1 MFTFAVIVSVP
12 ASIGVGGAGAGMAA
26 LTASMRYW
34 RGSKY
39 EELEM
44 LVGRELFDP
53 ESNRR
58 GATPRED

>member
-1 MFTFAVIVSVP
+1 MTVNEYRQQLFALE
-12 ASIGVGGAGAGMAA
+12 AEEGKAWA
-26 LTASMRYW
+26 
-34 RGSKY
+34 
-39 EELEM
+39 ELEM